1 MKIFLI
7 IMTALL
13 FSLSAQAGELLVGSK
28 PGGAG
33 NFTFN
38 AVQPT
43 LQKYE
48 WKNPIQ
54 FLGNCRKGKER
65 HLSIRDNSLYWVNNG
80 YHSIQGCGVDITQDN
95 LVDVIARSSVS
106 VCYRSDRKDLGLDD
120 LINNKSKR
128 VIAVPVMWI
137 SFANELKKEFT
148 NSGERPVINV
158 GNTKA
163 VAQTLLRNDFDYI
176 LHYSSWAIKN
186 LDKVTCVI
194 NTGDK
199 KTASEFPGV
208 KTMQEV
214 APNFALKEFYD
225 VWFVVSNAKSKS
237 DLDATRKVFK
247 EARKAKHFIES
258 FGNVPALENID
269 VDINTGI
276 EMARISVNDIKQFE
290 K

>member
-48 WKNPIQ
+48 WNNPIQ

-95 LVDVIARSSVS
+95 LV
-106 VCYRSDRKDLGLDD
+106 L
-120 LINNKSKR
+120 
-128 VIAVPVMWI
+128 
-137 SFANELKKEFT
+137 
-148 NSGERPVINV
+148 
-158 GNTKA
+158 
-163 VAQTLLRNDFDYI
+163 
-176 LHYSSWAIKN
+176 
-186 LDKVTCVI
+186 
-194 NTGDK
+194 
-199 KTASEFPGV
+199 
-208 KTMQEV
+208 
-214 APNFALKEFYD
+214 APF
-225 VWFVVSNAKSKS
+225 
-237 DLDATRKVFK
+237 
-247 EARKAKHFIES
+247 
-258 FGNVPALENID
+258 
-269 VDINTGI
+269 
-276 EMARISVNDIKQFE
+276 
-290 K
+290 